1 MRGQPNVDRHR
12 LAPDGYSLK
21 VSRTEPGNLGDA

>member
-12 LAPDGYSLK
+12 LALDGYSPNASK
-21 VSRTEPGNLGDA
+21 TEPGNLGDA